1 MASLNLPQLYPQGEV
16 ARELEVPAPISARI
30 LPLHPRISSI
40 KDAPLFRGLSLAECA
55 EVASLAQEKRF
66 TKGQTIFY
74 EGGPSRLVMVLIAGQ
89 VKMSQLS
96 RFGKEVIFR
105 VEEIGD
111 LLGGLPVSND
121 RRHRCTAQCL
131 GQCQVLAW
139 DAHKFSALE
148 ERMPIVRRN
157 AIVIL
162 TERLRSLED
171 RFVELATERVAPRLA
186 KMLVRLLEQGWRNK
200 QGIYRIDLSH
210 EELAQMVGT
219 TLFTVSRLFSDWE
232 EQGLVRSQRK
242 AVLLL
247 NPVALAALAEAG
259 NGR

>member
-1 MASLNLPQLYPQGEV
+1 MASLNLLQLYPQSEFPH
-16 ARELEVPAPISARI
+16 ELEAPAPISARI
-30 LPLHPRISSI
+30 PPLHPRISCI
-40 KDAPLFRGLSLAECA
+40 QEAPLFRGLSRTDCA

-66 TKGQTIFY
+66 TKGQTIFR
-74 EGGPSRLVMVLIAGQ
+74 EGDPSRLVMVLIAGQ

-96 RFGKEVIFR
+96 RLGSEVIFR
-105 VEEIGD
+105 VEETGG
-111 LLGGLPVSND
+111 LLGGLPLSND
-121 RRHRCTAQCL
+121 RRHRLTAQCL

-139 DAHKFSALE
+139 DALKFSALE

-157 AIVIL
+157 AMVIL

-186 KMLVRLLEQGWRNK
+186 KMLVRLLEQGWRSR

-219 TLFTVSRLFSDWE
+219 TLFTVSRVFSNWE

-242 AVLLL
+242 AVLVL